1 MPLPFLNDVTV
12 VVVTR
17 DSAHCLKGLDP
28 LLSQCGRVIIS
39 DNASADGTADQ
50 AAALWPHA
58 QILRHEKNL
67 GFGTANNRALERVGT
82 PWAFLLNPDCSMT
95 AEQLRELLAVSGQWP
110 QASVIAPQLVGLDG
124 TLEVNYRWPRT
135 DWAALGPEAQGP
147 LCVGF
152 VCGAAMLLR
161 LERFDGIGFFDERFF
176 LYHEDDDLCLRL
188 FQARRPLIVVPSVRA
203 VHLSRGSAR
212 GASPWRHEYVR
223 GYHHAQ
229 SKLIFAAKHVS
240 VPLAVGERRRL
251 LCLTLLALPLR
262 ILAFSPRL
270 IARMWG
276 RLRGLLDWRPDIRPA
291 DRGLA

>member
-1 MPLPFLNDVTV
+1 MSSFNDVTV
-12 VVVTR
+12 IVVTR
-17 DSAHCLKGLDP
+17 DSAHCLSGLDP
-28 LLSQCGRVIIS
+28 LLSRCGKVIVS

-58 QILRHEKNL
+58 QVLRHEKNL
-67 GFGTANNRALERVGT
+67 GFGAANNRALERVNT
-82 PWAFLLNPDCSMT
+82 PWAFLLNPDCSVT
-95 AEQLRELLAVSGQWP
+95 VEQLEELLAVSGQWP
-110 QASVIAPQLVGLDG
+110 EASVIAPQLIGVDG
-124 TLEVNYRWPRT
+124 VLEVNYRWPRT
-135 DWAALGPEAQGP
+135 DWESFGPETQGP

-161 LERFDGIGFFDERFF
+161 LERFAGIGFFDERFF

-188 FQARRPLIVVPSVRA
+188 FRARHPLIVVPSVRA
-203 VHLSRGSAR
+203 MHLSRGSAR

-229 SKLIFAAKHVS
+229 SKLIFSAKHGS
-240 VPLAVGERRRL
+240 MSQAVGERRRL
-251 LCLTLLALPLR
+251 LCLTLLLLPLR

-276 RLRGLLDWRPDIRPA
+276 RLRGLLDWRVDAGPA
-291 DRGLA
+291 GRGQA